1 MLFSWKKNREKEKI
15 FLNKNNNALL
25 AELRQKGITNK
36 NILNAIKKVPR
47 ELFVN
52 EISIQWAYENI
63 PLPIDCEQTISQPY
77 VVAYMIDCLK
87 LKKTDKVLEIGT
99 GTGYQT
105 AIISYLCQKIYTI
118 EIFDKLFHQA
128 KININKLKIKN
139 VIYKHDNGIN
149 SWGEE
154 ILFDAIIISAASEEI
169 PSKILKNLKNYGN
182 LIIPKK
188 YPFDNQKL
196 ILIKKT
202 GKNSFDQ
209 KELFDVKFVPLLN
222 KNIDIDRT
230 DSHAK

>member
-1 MLFSWKKNREKEKI
+1 MNFFRKKNSIKERI
-15 FLNKNNNALL
+15 FFKKNNDDLVK
-25 AELRQKGITNK
+25 ELREKGITDK
-36 NILNAIKKVPR
+36 NILSAIKKVPR

-52 EISIQWAYENI
+52 KLSSQLAYENMTL
-63 PLPIDCEQTISQPY
+63 PLECGQTISQPY

-105 AIISYLCQKIYTI
+105 AIISYLCQKVYTI

-128 KININKLKIKN
+128 KININKLKIRN
-139 VIYKHDNGIN
+139 VIHKHDNGIN
-149 SWGEE
+149 GWGEE

-188 YPFDNQKL
+188 YPLDNQKL
-196 ILIKKT
+196 ILIKK
-202 GKNSFDQ
+202 KDENNFE
-209 KELFDVKFVPLLN
+209 KEELFDVKFVPLLN
-222 KNIDIDRT
+222 KNIEN
-230 DSHAK
+230 

>member
-1 MLFSWKKNREKEKI
+1 MHFFSKNNDDLVEELKEK
-15 FLNKNNNALL
+15 
-25 AELRQKGITNK
+25 GIIDK
-36 NILNAIKKVPR
+36 NILNSIKKVPR

-52 EISIQWAYENI
+52 KLSIQLAYENM
-63 PLPIDCEQTISQPY
+63 PLPVECGQTISQPY

-128 KININKLKIKN
+128 KININKLKIRN
-139 VIYKHDNGIN
+139 VIHKHDNGIN
-149 SWGEE
+149 GWGEE

-169 PSKILKNLKNYGN
+169 PSKIIKNLKNYGN

-222 KNIDIDRT
+222 KNIDIDRA

>member
-1 MLFSWKKNREKEKI
+1 MLFSWKKNRTKEKI
-15 FLNKNNNALL
+15 FLNKNNDDLL
-25 AELRQKGITNK
+25 VELREKGITNK
-36 NILNAIKKVPR
+36 NILNVIKKVPR

-52 EISIQWAYENI
+52 KISIQWAYENI

-105 AIISYLCQKIYTI
+105 AIISHLCQKIYTI

-128 KININKLKIKN
+128 KKNINKLKIRN
-139 VIYKHDNGIN
+139 VIHKHDNGIN
-149 SWGEE
+149 GWGEE
-154 ILFDAIIISAASEEI
+154 MLFDAIIISAASEEI
-169 PSKILKNLKNYGN
+169 PSKVLKNLKNYGN

-188 YPFDNQKL
+188 YLFDNQKL

-222 KNIDIDRT
+222 KNIE
-230 DSHAK
+230 H

>member
-1 MLFSWKKNREKEKI
+1 MKERI
-15 FLNKNNNALL
+15 FFNKNNDDLVK
-25 AELRQKGITNK
+25 ELREKGIADK

-52 EISIQWAYENI
+52 KLSSQLAYENR
-63 PLPIDCEQTISQPY
+63 PLPVECGQTISQPY

-105 AIISYLCQKIYTI
+105 AIISHLCQKIYTI

-128 KININKLKIKN
+128 KKNINKLKIRN
-139 VIYKHDNGIN
+139 VIHKHDNGIN
-149 SWGEE
+149 GWGEE

-169 PSKILKNLKNYGN
+169 PLKILKNLKNYGN

-222 KNIDIDRT
+222 KNIE
-230 DSHAK
+230 H